1 RILLMSADKREDIKE
16 VRTGDIVAAVGFK
29 YTKTGDT
36 LAAEGSPIVLESMNF
51 PEPVIAVAIEPKTKA
66 DQEKL
71 GISLGKLAEE
81 DPTFKIKTDE
91 ETSQTVIYGM
101 GELHLE
107 VLVDRLLREFKVGA
121 NVGRPQVAYK
131 EAITKKIQAEG
142 KFIRQS
148 GGRGQYGHVVIEV
161 EPAEPGV
168 GFEFVDKIV
177 GGTIPREYIRSVGQG
192 IKEALTNG
200 IIAGYPLVDV
210 RATLLDGSYHD
221 VDSSE
226 MAFKVAGS
234 MALKNAVSK
243 AGPVLMEPIMDV
255 EVVVPE
261 EYMGEVMGDLNGRR
275 GKIRGIFPRKD
286 AQVISASAPLSEMFG
301 YATSLRSLT
310 QGRAI
315 FTLQF
320 AKYDVAPKA
329 VSEKVLESVNAA

>member
-1 RILLMSADKREDIKE
+1 
-16 VRTGDIVAAVGFK
+16 
-29 YTKTGDT
+29 
-36 LAAEGSPIVLESMNF
+36 
-51 PEPVIAVAIEPKTKA
+51 
-66 DQEKL
+66 
-71 GISLGKLAEE
+71 
-81 DPTFKIKTDE
+81 
-91 ETSQTVIYGM
+91 M

-168 GFEFVDKIV
+168 EFEFVDKIV

-275 GKIRGIFPRKD
+275 GKIRGIFPRED

-329 VSEKVLESVNAA
+329 VSEKVVESVNAA

>member
-1 RILLMSADKREDIKE
+1 M
-16 VRTGDIVAAVGFK
+16 
-29 YTKTGDT
+29 
-36 LAAEGSPIVLESMNF
+36 
-51 PEPVIAVAIEPKTKA
+51 
-66 DQEKL
+66 
-71 GISLGKLAEE
+71 
-81 DPTFKIKTDE
+81 
-91 ETSQTVIYGM
+91 
-101 GELHLE
+101 
-107 VLVDRLLREFKVGA
+107 
-121 NVGRPQVAYK
+121 
-131 EAITKKIQAEG
+131 
-142 KFIRQS
+142 
-148 GGRGQYGHVVIEV
+148 
-161 EPAEPGV
+161 
-168 GFEFVDKIV
+168 
-177 GGTIPREYIRSVGQG
+177 
-192 IKEALTNG
+192 
-200 IIAGYPLVDV
+200 DV

-301 YATSLRSLT
+301 YATGLRSLT

-329 VSEKVLESVNAA
+329 VSEKVVEKVNAA

>member
-1 RILLMSADKREDIKE
+1 
-16 VRTGDIVAAVGFK
+16 
-29 YTKTGDT
+29 
-36 LAAEGSPIVLESMNF
+36 
-51 PEPVIAVAIEPKTKA
+51 
-66 DQEKL
+66 
-71 GISLGKLAEE
+71 
-81 DPTFKIKTDE
+81 
-91 ETSQTVIYGM
+91 
-101 GELHLE
+101 
-107 VLVDRLLREFKVGA
+107 
-121 NVGRPQVAYK
+121 AYK

-329 VSEKVLESVNAA
+329 VSEKVVESVNAA